1 MTASEAKANQNR
13 IVSSGFELGW
23 WYGTGCRKCC
33 GVYPKFMTKDTQN
46 PRNAYYQC
54 EVCGR
59 RTDLY
64 TMPWLAEK
72 AWNNEFKEEK
82 KMIKIEVE
90 TIEELFNIIGG
101 GRPLTVS
108 APKAKS
114 DPEKDALADEN
125 VKLANEVKKYKEL
138 LKLATD
144 KADKLQAELD
154 ALKAAPVKAEEP
166 ATVEEVMPEPQ
177 GESVP
182 MDVAPD
188 PEPAAVPEPEIQLP
202 DMRKAVRELV
212 KAKGRDAAKDVLARF
227 GAKGASSLKP
237 EDYPAALAAL
247 KEALNG

>member
-90 TIEELFNIIGG
+90 TIEELFSIIGG
-101 GRPLTVS
+101 GRPLS
-108 APKAKS
+108 AGQ
-114 DPEKDALADEN
+114 DEALRKEN
-125 VKLANEVKKYKEL
+125 AEIREQNETLAAEVKKGKEL
-138 LKLATD
+138 LKLATA
-144 KADKLQAELD
+144 KADKLQEELD
-154 ALKAAPVKAEEP
+154 ALKTAPAKAEVP
-166 ATVEEVMPEPQ
+166 FEEAMPEPQ

-182 MDVAPD
+182 MKK
-188 PEPAAVPEPEIQLP
+188 EEKPAEQPTLAEIRATLKALQ
-202 DMRKAVRELV
+202 DKKGTDAVRALIKPYGV
-212 KAKGRDAAKDVLARF
+212 KAISQVPADNYAEVLEKA
-227 GAKGASSLKP
+227 
-237 EDYPAALAAL
+237 E
-247 KEALNG
+247 EALNA